1 MKQLFLIIG
10 FLGYHSYTH
19 SAINCKSPSGKAV
32 DWFILYKLPRFRN
45 DKVRTTGNE
54 FFYMDED
61 NQCFKRTRA
70 RDITRRNV
78 NPLFETL
85 RPIYFNSRLQS
96 YAMYNDQP
104 PNRQNAAQTKAHSK
118 GALAF
123 DKNTGFWIISSIPRF
138 PAKADGGY
146 IFADQQLPYGQI
158 ALCVTVLQSEK
169 NQIESIFSTTNPY
182 IYDKKD
188 FTVGREQAT
197 TSMRKHFKT
206 KKGNSVE
213 VFAKSASFGKDIYDD
228 LISPGLNDKI
238 HVQTWRPDLA
248 NTNKVWNIDYI
259 DFGNGISYKASL
271 DHSKWAVAKHQPFTC
286 IGDINRQRTQFKR
299 GGLSLCLENENV
311 AESFR
316 NLYSEIEKKKL
327 PRKTCPE
334 SVKKKI
340 RKNRQKIH

>member
-70 RDITRRNV
+70 RDISRR
-78 NPLFETL
+78 
-85 RPIYFNSRLQS
+85 
-96 YAMYNDQP
+96 
-104 PNRQNAAQTKAHSK
+104 
-118 GALAF
+118 ALAF

-169 NQIESIFSTTNPY
+169 NQI
-182 IYDKKD
+182 
-188 FTVGREQAT
+188 VGREQAT

-334 SVKKKI
+334 SAFPPAGRANAPVTGVGVVACEARPLVRRWGRTFENGTTKDAG
-340 RKNRQKIH
+340 